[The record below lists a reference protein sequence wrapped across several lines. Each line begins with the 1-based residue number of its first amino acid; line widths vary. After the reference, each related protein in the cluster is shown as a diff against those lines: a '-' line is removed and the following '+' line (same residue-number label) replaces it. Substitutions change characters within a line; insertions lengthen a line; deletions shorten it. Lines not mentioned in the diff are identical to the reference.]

1 MVLCTMVLFELFT
14 VLACR
19 SEIHSFFKLG
29 LLGNKWL
36 IYANITSLALLMGVL
51 YIPALNGPFHVV
63 HMGVEDWIWI
73 APVSLSGFVVVE
85 MVKLVYRR
93 IGKRASRPK
102 SA

>member
-29 LLGNKWL
+29 PLGNKWL

-63 HMGVEDWIWI
+63 HMGAEDWIWI
-73 APVSLSGFVVVE
+73 VPVSLSGFVVVE